1 MKLAIFSAKNYEK
14 PFLDQAN
21 GKYHHLITYFETE
34 LNEKTALLARGFDAL
49 SVFVNDDLNATLL
62 KQLVDQ
68 GTKLIALRSAGF
80 NNVDVEAAKSLGL
93 PVVRV
98 PNYSPYAVA
107 EFAVGLILNLNRK
120 IHRAYNLVREH
131 NFLLTGLLGFDLHGK
146 TVGVIGTGKIGAVF
160 AKIML
165 GFGCRVLAFDLL
177 ENEDCKTLG
186 VSYVVMNELLSQ
198 SDIISLHCPL
208 TSHTKHIIDEKAIT
222 IMKDG
227 VMLINTGRGQLVNT
241 KAIINALK
249 KQKIGSLGLDV
260 YEEEENLFFRDLSD
274 TIIQDDLFL
283 RLQTFP
289 NVIITGHQ
297 AFFTKEALIN
307 IANTTLSNIA
317 SFEKDPQK
325 TENLIE

>member
-1 MKLAIFSAKNYEK
+1 
-14 PFLDQAN
+14 
-21 GKYHHLITYFETE
+21 
-34 LNEKTALLARGFDAL
+34 
-49 SVFVNDDLNATLL
+49 
-62 KQLVDQ
+62 
-68 GTKLIALRSAGF
+68 
-80 NNVDVEAAKSLGL
+80 
-93 PVVRV
+93 
-98 PNYSPYAVA
+98 
-107 EFAVGLILNLNRK
+107 
-120 IHRAYNLVREH
+120 
-131 NFLLTGLLGFDLHGK
+131 LGFDLHGK

-289 NVIITGHQ
+289 NVIITGQ
-297 AFFTKEALIN
+297 R
-307 IANTTLSNIA
+307 
-317 SFEKDPQK
+317 
-325 TENLIE
+325 